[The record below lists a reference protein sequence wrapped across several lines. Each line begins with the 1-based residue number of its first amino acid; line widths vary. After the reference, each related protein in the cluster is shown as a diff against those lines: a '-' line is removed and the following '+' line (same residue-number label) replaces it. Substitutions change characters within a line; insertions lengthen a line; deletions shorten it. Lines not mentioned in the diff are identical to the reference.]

1 MKPEHEPKKCH
12 RSLKLPFNFLMSEP
26 SASSPQSLY
35 DLLGGE
41 PNATNKIR
49 EIVEAFYDVMDS
61 DEKAKTIRLMHPED
75 LTSSREKLFMFLC
88 GWTGGPQLYIE
99 RYGHPFLRRR
109 HLPFKIGEEER
120 DQWIYCM
127 TKGMLNLKMDE
138 EKIKALLNAL
148 YPIADFMRNQ

>member
-1 MKPEHEPKKCH
+1 
-12 RSLKLPFNFLMSEP
+12 MSQP
-26 SASSPQSLY
+26 SASTPQSLF

-41 PNATNKIR
+41 PDATNQIR
-49 EIVEAFYDVMDS
+49 AIVEAFYDVMDQ
-61 DEKAKTIRLMHPED
+61 DEKAKIIRQMHPED
-75 LTSSREKLFMFLC
+75 LTSSREKLFMFLT

-127 TKGMLNLKMDE
+127 TKALLNLKMEE

>member
-1 MKPEHEPKKCH
+1 
-12 RSLKLPFNFLMSEP
+12 MSET
-26 SASSPQSLY
+26 SASSPQTLY

-41 PNATNKIR
+41 PEATHKIR

-61 DEKAKTIRLMHPED
+61 DEKAKTIRLMHPKD
-75 LTSSREKLFMFLC
+75 LTSSREKLFMFLT
-88 GWTGGPQLYIE
+88 GWTGGPQLYTD

-127 TKGMLNLKMDE
+127 TKGLLNLRMEE

>member
-1 MKPEHEPKKCH
+1 ME
-12 RSLKLPFNFLMSEP
+12 L
-26 SASSPQSLY
+26 
-35 DLLGGE
+35 
-41 PNATNKIR
+41 
-49 EIVEAFYDVMDS
+49 
-61 DEKAKTIRLMHPED
+61 DEKAKTIRQMHPAD
-75 LTSSREKLFMFLC
+75 LTSSREKLFMFLS

-127 TKGMLNLKMDE
+127 TKGMLNLKMEDQ
-138 EKIKALLNAL
+138 KIKALLNAL

>member
-1 MKPEHEPKKCH
+1 
-12 RSLKLPFNFLMSEP
+12 MSET
-26 SASSPQSLY
+26 SAPTPQSLY

-41 PNATNKIR
+41 PEATHKIR

-75 LTSSREKLFMFLC
+75 LTSSREKLFMFLT
-88 GWTGGPQLYIE
+88 GWTGGPQLYTD

-109 HLPFKIGEEER
+109 HLPFKIGKEER

-127 TKGMLNLKMDE
+127 TKGMLNLKMEE

>member
-1 MKPEHEPKKCH
+1 
-12 RSLKLPFNFLMSEP
+12 MSQP
-26 SASSPQSLY
+26 TAPTPQSLY
-35 DLLGGE
+35 DVLGGE
-41 PNATNKIR
+41 PEATNQVR

-75 LTSSREKLFMFLC
+75 LTSSREKLLMFLT
-88 GWTGGPQLYIE
+88 GWTGGPQLYTA

-138 EKIKALLNAL
+138 IKIKALLNAL

>member
-1 MKPEHEPKKCH
+1 
-12 RSLKLPFNFLMSEP
+12 MSQP
-26 SASSPQSLY
+26 SASTPQSLF

-41 PNATNKIR
+41 PDATNQIR
-49 EIVEAFYDVMDS
+49 AIVEAFYDVMDK
-61 DEKAKTIRLMHPED
+61 DEKAKKIRQMHPED
-75 LTSSREKLFMFLC
+75 LTSSREKLFMFLS

-127 TKGMLNLKMDE
+127 TKGLLNLKIE
-138 EKIKALLNAL
+138 E
-148 YPIADFMRNQ
+148 

>member
-1 MKPEHEPKKCH
+1 
-12 RSLKLPFNFLMSEP
+12 MSQP
-26 SASSPQSLY
+26 SASTPQSLF
-35 DLLGGE
+35 DLLGSE
-41 PNATNKIR
+41 PEATNQIR
-49 EIVEAFYDVMDS
+49 AIVEAFYDVMDS
-61 DEKAKTIRLMHPED
+61 DEKAKPIRQMHPED
-75 LTSSREKLFMFLC
+75 LTSSREKLFMFLS
-88 GWTGGPQLYIE
+88 GWTGGPQLYTE

-127 TKGMLNLKMDE
+127 TKGMLNLKMEE

>member
-1 MKPEHEPKKCH
+1 
-12 RSLKLPFNFLMSEP
+12 MSQP
-26 SASSPQSLY
+26 TASNPQSLY

-41 PNATNKIR
+41 PEAAHQIR

-75 LTSSREKLFMFLC
+75 LTSSREKLFMFLT
-88 GWTGGPQLYIE
+88 GWTGGPQLYTD

-127 TKGMLNLKMDE
+127 TKGMLNLKME
-138 EKIKALLNAL
+138 EKKIKALLNAL

>member
-1 MKPEHEPKKCH
+1 
-12 RSLKLPFNFLMSEP
+12 MSET
-26 SASSPQSLY
+26 SASNPQSLY
-35 DLLGGE
+35 DLLGGGSE
-41 PNATNKIR
+41 ATHQIR

-75 LTSSREKLFMFLC
+75 LTSSREKLFMFLT
-88 GWTGGPQLYIE
+88 GWTGGPQLYTD

-127 TKGMLNLKMDE
+127 TKGMINLNMKE
-138 EKIKALLNAL
+138 QKIKALLNAL

>member
-1 MKPEHEPKKCH
+1 
-12 RSLKLPFNFLMSEP
+12 MSQP
-26 SASSPQSLY
+26 SASTPQTLY

-41 PNATNKIR
+41 PEATHKIR

-75 LTSSREKLFMFLC
+75 LTSSREKLFMFLT
-88 GWTGGPQLYIE
+88 GWTGGPQLYTE

-109 HLPFKIGEEER
+109 HLPFKIGEDER

-127 TKGMLNLKMDE
+127 TKGMLNLKMEE

-148 YPIADFMRNQ
+148 YPIADFMRN

>member
-1 MKPEHEPKKCH
+1 
-12 RSLKLPFNFLMSEP
+12 MSQP
-26 SASSPQSLY
+26 SASTPQSLF

-41 PNATNKIR
+41 PQATNQIR
-49 EIVEAFYDVMDS
+49 AIVEAFYDVMDT

-75 LTSSREKLFMFLC
+75 LTSSREKLFMFLT

-127 TKGMLNLKMDE
+127 TKGLLNLKMEE

>member
-1 MKPEHEPKKCH
+1 
-12 RSLKLPFNFLMSEP
+12 MSETA
-26 SASSPQSLY
+26 ASTPQSLY
-35 DLLGGE
+35 DLLGGD
-41 PNATNKIR
+41 PDATNQIR

-75 LTSSREKLFMFLC
+75 LTASREKLFMFLC

-127 TKGMLNLKMDE
+127 TKGMLHLKMDE
-138 EKIKALLNAL
+138 VKIKALLNAL

>member
-1 MKPEHEPKKCH
+1 
-12 RSLKLPFNFLMSEP
+12 MSQP

-41 PNATNKIR
+41 PEATHKIR

-75 LTSSREKLFMFLC
+75 LTSSREKLFMFLT
-88 GWTGGPQLYIE
+88 GWTGGPQLYTD

-120 DQWIYCM
+120 DQWICCM
-127 TKGMLNLKMDE
+127 TKGMLNLKMEE

>member
-1 MKPEHEPKKCH
+1 
-12 RSLKLPFNFLMSEP
+12 MSQP
-26 SASSPQSLY
+26 SASIPQSLY

-41 PNATNKIR
+41 PEATNQIR
-49 EIVEAFYDVMDS
+49 QIVEAFYDVMEA
-61 DEKAKTIRLMHPED
+61 DEKAKTIRQMHPED
-75 LTSSREKLFMFLC
+75 LTSSREKLFMFLT

-127 TKGMLNLKMDE
+127 TKGMLNLKMEDQ
-138 EKIKALLNAL
+138 KIKALLNAL

>member
-1 MKPEHEPKKCH
+1 
-12 RSLKLPFNFLMSEP
+12 MSQP

-41 PNATNKIR
+41 PEATHKIR
-49 EIVEAFYDVMDS
+49 EIVEAFYDVMES

-75 LTSSREKLFMFLC
+75 LTSSREKLFMFLT
-88 GWTGGPQLYIE
+88 GWTGGPQLYTD

-127 TKGMLNLKMDE
+127 TKGMLNLKMEE

>member
-1 MKPEHEPKKCH
+1 
-12 RSLKLPFNFLMSEP
+12 MSQP
-26 SASSPQSLY
+26 LASTPQSLY

-41 PNATNKIR
+41 PEATHQIR

-75 LTSSREKLFMFLC
+75 LTSSREKLFMFLT
-88 GWTGGPQLYIE
+88 GWTGGPQLYTD

-138 EKIKALLNAL
+138 IKIKALLNAL

>member
-1 MKPEHEPKKCH
+1 
-12 RSLKLPFNFLMSEP
+12 MSQP
-26 SASSPQSLY
+26 SASTPQSLF
-35 DLLGGE
+35 DLLGSE
-41 PNATNKIR
+41 PEATNQIR
-49 EIVEAFYDVMDS
+49 AIVEAFYDVMDS
-61 DEKAKTIRLMHPED
+61 DEKAKPIRQMHPED
-75 LTSSREKLFMFLC
+75 LTSSREKLFMFLY
-88 GWTGGPQLYIE
+88 GWTGGPQLYTE

-127 TKGMLNLKMDE
+127 TKGLFNLKMEE

>member
-1 MKPEHEPKKCH
+1 
-12 RSLKLPFNFLMSEP
+12 MSQP
-26 SASSPQSLY
+26 SAPTPQSLY

-41 PNATNKIR
+41 PEATNQIR
-49 EIVEAFYDVMDS
+49 AIVEAFYDVMDS
-61 DEKAKTIRLMHPED
+61 DEKAKPIRQMHPED
-75 LTSSREKLFMFLC
+75 LTSSREKLFMFLS
-88 GWTGGPQLYIE
+88 GWTGGPQLYVE

-127 TKGMLNLKMDE
+127 TKGLLNLKMEE

>member
-1 MKPEHEPKKCH
+1 
-12 RSLKLPFNFLMSEP
+12 MSQP
-26 SASSPQSLY
+26 SASTPQSLF
-35 DLLGGE
+35 DLLGSE
-41 PNATNKIR
+41 PEATNQIR
-49 EIVEAFYDVMDS
+49 AIVEAFYDVMDS
-61 DEKAKTIRLMHPED
+61 DEKAKPIRQMHPED
-75 LTSSREKLFMFLC
+75 LTSSREKLFMFLS
-88 GWTGGPQLYIE
+88 GWTGGPQLYTE

-127 TKGMLNLKMDE
+127 TKGLFNLKMEE

>member
-1 MKPEHEPKKCH
+1 
-12 RSLKLPFNFLMSEP
+12 MSQP
-26 SASSPQSLY
+26 AVSTPPSLY

-41 PNATNKIR
+41 PEATHKIR
-49 EIVEAFYDVMDS
+49 EIVEAFYDVMERA
-61 DEKAKTIRLMHPED
+61 EKAKTIRQMHPED
-75 LTSSREKLFMFLC
+75 LTSSREKLCMFLT
-88 GWTGGPQLYIE
+88 GWTGGPQLYTE

-138 EKIKALLNAL
+138 AKIKALLNAL

>member
-1 MKPEHEPKKCH
+1 
-12 RSLKLPFNFLMSEP
+12 MSQP

-41 PNATNKIR
+41 PEATHKIR

-61 DEKAKTIRLMHPED
+61 DEKAKTIRQMHPED
-75 LTSSREKLFMFLC
+75 LTSSREKLFMFLS

-127 TKGMLNLKMDE
+127 TKGLLNLKMEDK
-138 EKIKALLNAL
+138 KIKALLNAL

>member
-1 MKPEHEPKKCH
+1 
-12 RSLKLPFNFLMSEP
+12 MSQP
-26 SASSPQSLY
+26 SASTPQTLY

-41 PNATNKIR
+41 PEATHKIR

-75 LTSSREKLFMFLC
+75 LTPSREKLFMFLT
-88 GWTGGPQLYIE
+88 GWTGGPQLYTE

-109 HLPFKIGEEER
+109 HLPFKIGKDER

-127 TKGMLNLKMDE
+127 TKGMLNLKMEE

>member
-1 MKPEHEPKKCH
+1 
-12 RSLKLPFNFLMSEP
+12 MSQP

-35 DLLGGE
+35 DVLGGE
-41 PNATNKIR
+41 PEATNQIR
-49 EIVEAFYDVMDS
+49 YIVEAFYDVMDS
-61 DEKAKTIRLMHPED
+61 DEKAKTIRQMHPED
-75 LTSSREKLFMFLC
+75 LTSSREKLFMFLT

-138 EKIKALLNAL
+138 KKIKALLNAL

>member
-1 MKPEHEPKKCH
+1 
-12 RSLKLPFNFLMSEP
+12 MSQP
-26 SASSPQSLY
+26 SASTPQSLY

-41 PNATNKIR
+41 PEATNQIR
-49 EIVEAFYDVMDS
+49 EIVEAFYDVMEL
-61 DEKAKTIRLMHPED
+61 DEKAKTIRQMHPAD
-75 LTSSREKLFMFLC
+75 LTSSREKLFMFLT

-127 TKGMLNLKMDE
+127 TKGMLNLKMEDQ
-138 EKIKALLNAL
+138 KIKALLNAL

>member
-1 MKPEHEPKKCH
+1 
-12 RSLKLPFNFLMSEP
+12 MSQP
-26 SASSPQSLY
+26 SASTPQSLF
-35 DLLGGE
+35 DLLGSE
-41 PNATNKIR
+41 PEATNQIR
-49 EIVEAFYDVMDS
+49 AIVEAFYDVMDS
-61 DEKAKTIRLMHPED
+61 DEKAKPIRQMHPED

-88 GWTGGPQLYIE
+88 GWTGGPQLYTE

-109 HLPFKIGEEER
+109 HLPFKIGQEER

-127 TKGMLNLKMDE
+127 TKGLLNLKMEE

>member
-1 MKPEHEPKKCH
+1 
-12 RSLKLPFNFLMSEP
+12 MSQP
-26 SASSPQSLY
+26 SASTPQSLF

-41 PNATNKIR
+41 PEATNQIR
-49 EIVEAFYDVMDS
+49 AIVEAFYDVMDS
-61 DEKAKTIRLMHPED
+61 DEKAKAIRLMHPED
-75 LTSSREKLFMFLC
+75 LTSSREKLFMFLT

-127 TKGMLNLKMDE
+127 TKGLLNLKMEE

>member
-1 MKPEHEPKKCH
+1 
-12 RSLKLPFNFLMSEP
+12 MSQP
-26 SASSPQSLY
+26 SASSPQSLF

-41 PNATNKIR
+41 PEATNQIR
-49 EIVEAFYDVMDS
+49 AIVETYYDVMDK
-61 DEKAKTIRLMHPED
+61 DEKAKPIRQMHPED
-75 LTSSREKLFMFLC
+75 LTSSREKLFMFLT

-127 TKGMLNLKMDE
+127 TKGLLNLKMEE

>member
-1 MKPEHEPKKCH
+1 
-12 RSLKLPFNFLMSEP
+12 MSQP
-26 SASSPQSLY
+26 SASSPQSLF

-41 PNATNKIR
+41 PNATNQIR
-49 EIVEAFYDVMDS
+49 AIVEAFYDVMDQ
-61 DEKAKTIRLMHPED
+61 DEKAKPIRQMHPED
-75 LTSSREKLFMFLC
+75 LTSSREKLFMFLS
-88 GWTGGPQLYIE
+88 GWTGGPQLYTE

-127 TKGMLNLKMDE
+127 TKAMLNLKMDE

>member
-1 MKPEHEPKKCH
+1 
-12 RSLKLPFNFLMSEP
+12 MSQP
-26 SASSPQSLY
+26 SASTHQSLY

-41 PNATNKIR
+41 PEATQKIR
-49 EIVEAFYDVMDS
+49 EIVEAFYDVMEW
-61 DEKAKTIRLMHPED
+61 DEKAKTIRLMHPKD
-75 LTSSREKLFMFLC
+75 LTSSREKLFMFLT
-88 GWTGGPQLYIE
+88 GWTGGPQLYTD

-127 TKGMLNLKMDE
+127 TKGMLNLKIEE

>member
-1 MKPEHEPKKCH
+1 
-12 RSLKLPFNFLMSEP
+12 MSQS
-26 SASSPQSLY
+26 SASTPQSLY
-35 DLLGGE
+35 DLLGGD
-41 PNATNKIR
+41 PDATNQIR
-49 EIVEAFYDVMDS
+49 AIVEAFYDVMES
-61 DEKAKTIRLMHPED
+61 DQKAKTIRQMHPED
-75 LTSSREKLFMFLC
+75 LTLSREKLFMFLT